1 MSEPASNEA
10 GEPSPFAHE
19 VQELLCEAAETGSR
33 VYALVDAAQDPPGPE
48 GEGLAAR
55 LAAGEAD
62 AECLYQ
68 GAQPELAAVGPWL
81 VDLGAGD
88 TEITTELL
96 EEGWGRAWL
105 VPFLSGAELA
115 ELRKHFRTFL
125 LVEREG
131 GGELYFR
138 FYDPRVLRVYLPTA
152 SVDELAAV
160 FGPVE
165 AYLCE
170 GRDPGRARRFGR
182 DEFGALT
189 QEAIDL
195 REEVTQ

>member
-1 MSEPASNEA
+1 VSETSEPAD
-10 GEPSPFAHE
+10 FAHE
-19 VQELLCEAAETGSR
+19 VQELLCEAAESGSR
-33 VYALVDAAQDPPGPE
+33 VYALVDAAQDPPTPE
-48 GEGLAAR
+48 SPGLAAR
-55 LAAGEAD
+55 LAEGEAP

-88 TEITTELL
+88 SETTTELL
-96 EEGWGRAWL
+96 EQGWGRAWL

-115 ELRKHFRTFL
+115 ELRKHFRAFL

-152 SVDELAAV
+152 TVDELAAV

-170 GRDPGRARRFGR
+170 GRDPGQALRFGR
-182 DEFGALT
+182 DELGALT
-189 QEAIDL
+189 REALDL
-195 REEVTQ
+195 REEVSQ

>member
-1 MSEPASNEA
+1 MSEPR
-10 GEPSPFAHE
+10 EPSEFAHE
-19 VQELLCEAAETGSR
+19 VQELLCEAAERGAR
-33 VYALVDAAQDPPGPE
+33 VYALVDAAQDPPTPDGAP
-48 GEGLAAR
+48 GLAAR
-55 LAAGEAD
+55 LAAGEAP

-88 TEITTELL
+88 SEATTELL
-96 EEGWGRAWL
+96 EQGWGRAWL
-105 VPFLSGAELA
+105 VPFLSGAELS
-115 ELRKHFRTFL
+115 ELRKHFRAFL

-152 SVDELAAV
+152 TPDELAAV

-170 GRDPGRARRFGR
+170 ARDPGRALRFER
-182 DEFGALT
+182 DEAGELT
-189 QEAIDL
+189 RAAHDL